1 MPLKIGNTNIST
13 IYKGNT
19 KINKIYKGSTL
30 VYQSGVLPKGD
41 LQTDAVRYRN
51 NTRIVASN
59 GNISDLS
66 GYSFYVLPIPQGAT
80 TLYLDGNAQLKPSSA
95 TAFGYNNN
103 YNASNGWSDRI
114 ISSITSTYYT
124 ITLKTNYAYVGLTL
138 NNGAKP
144 IYYEFKK

>member
-1 MPLKIGNTNIST
+1 MPIKFGNISIPS

-19 KINKIYKGSTL
+19 KIGKIYHGLDL
-30 VYQSGVLPKGD
+30 VYQSGLPKGD

-51 NTRIVASN
+51 NARIVASN

-80 TLYLDGNAQLKPSSA
+80 TLYLKGNYQLKPSSA

-114 ISSITSTYYT
+114 ISSITLTDYT

-138 NNGAKP
+138 TNTAKP